1 MSVRRRWIADARGL
15 TSVEFALVA
24 AVFFALMLGITDFA
38 RAMWQWNAAAKAT
51 QAGARFAAVTEVIAL
66 DTKDFRGLAL
76 GLRTGSEI
84 PMGAPGTSMVAC
96 DDSGCAG
103 DPGRMDAGAF
113 AALVARMRRV
123 DDRITAANVV
133 VEYRHIGHGFVG
145 NPLGPDL
152 TPAVTVRLRAMTFQF
167 ITPGFAGVVSIPM
180 PDFAATLTG
189 EDGAAT

>member
-1 MSVRRRWIADARGL
+1 MVWWRLSADARGL
-15 TSVEFALVA
+15 TSIEFALVA
-24 AVFFALMLGITDFA
+24 ALFFTAMLGITDFA

-51 QAGARFAAVTEVIAL
+51 QAGARFAAVTDVIAL
-66 DTKDFRGLAL
+66 DIKNYSGLTF

-84 PMGAPGTSMVAC
+84 PLSASGTSMVAC
-96 DDSGCAG
+96 DTSGCAG
-103 DPGRMDAGAF
+103 DPGRMDAVVF

-123 DDRITAANVV
+123 NDRIAAANVV

-152 TPAVTVRLRAMTFQF
+152 TPEVTVRLRDMVFQF
-167 ITPGFAGVVSIPM
+167 VTPGLAGIVSIAM
-180 PDFAATLTG
+180 PDFAATLTS